1 MTPELQETGQ
11 ALYDSLIQG
20 RDATAAHKA
29 MALNAA
35 RIADTLDAIQREL
48 TLYPNLTVI
57 NSQGTRTAN
66 PLITEARQ
74 LTAALSQILAKLGV
88 AELPDT
94 KPTEKT
100 KRDEL
105 AEKRANRRKSA
116 AANGGSNPEDSVQP
130 ASSD

>member
-1 MTPELQETGQ
+1 MIYNELQATGQ
-11 ALYDSLIQG
+11 SIYESLTEG

-35 RIADTLDAIQREL
+35 RIADTLDAIQLEL
-48 TLYPNLTVI
+48 AINPQLIVI

-88 AELPDT
+88 AALPDT

-105 AEKRANRRKSA
+105 AEKRANRRRA
-116 AANGGSNPEDSVQP
+116 TVRGSDPEDSIQP
-130 ASSD
+130 ASAD